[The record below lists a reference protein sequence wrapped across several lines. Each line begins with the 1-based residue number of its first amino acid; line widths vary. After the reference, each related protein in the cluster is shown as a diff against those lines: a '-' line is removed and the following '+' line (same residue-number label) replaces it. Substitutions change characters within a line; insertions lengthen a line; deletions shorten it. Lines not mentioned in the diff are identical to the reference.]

1 MAFPRSRFGLMTLE
15 FCVSVKDNEWW
26 TTCGAT
32 NSLSDDIIGNYL
44 HFTIYLEFIL
54 CFLLNH
60 PSSHHSFCFDFIFDN
75 YVNCCPLCL
84 LCSLVVVKVFNN
96 RIVIIVIA
104 ASHLFQIVIIVVAFL
119 PCYCFYE
126 WNLLLIDGIFRTKC
140 FQIFYQYN
148 SILVILLSTLL
159 RRPPTLL
166 LISFEFF
173 VDIYF
178 WYDIL
183 LIFV

>member
-1 MAFPRSRFGLMTLE
+1 MMNDVWSNE
-15 FCVSVKDNEWW
+15 FVKWW
-26 TTCGAT
+26 H
-32 NSLSDDIIGNYL
+32 NRELSAL
-44 HFTIYLEFIL
+44 HHLFRIYFVLSAQ
-54 CFLLNH
+54 
-60 PSSHHSFCFDFIFDN
+60 PSSHHSFCFDFVFDN